1 MLLKTC
7 TLNTKIQ
14 IHFRPKTNSKMLA
27 MQSEDEQRDLH
38 GWLGVAVVLVYT
50 VVSVF
55 ETSRVELSLE
65 PK

>member
-14 IHFRPKTNSKMLA
+14 IHFRQTINSK
-27 MQSEDEQRDLH
+27 SEDEQRDLH
-38 GWLGVAVVLVYT
+38 GQLGVAVVLVYT
-50 VVSVF
+50 VMSVF
-55 ETSRVELSLE
+55 ETSKVELNLE